1 MIPKKLKISF
11 FLATRQ
17 IKNANFYVS
26 GLIIFIMTATFLN
39 LVFISGILEGIVA
52 GASSSS
58 RENYSGEVI
67 ITPLEGKEHIKDTS
81 RLVDGIE
88 GEYTVRYLQ
97 GGVLKADYKD
107 AGRLNEAEE
116 SIGVV
121 VTGIDFDKESKV
133 TELDKFI
140 VDGEYGAGG
149 VLLGSGLLEEYDVG
163 INDNTLKEVRVGDRV
178 MISVGGNSKEYV
190 VGGVVKSKLQ
200 QINTRV
206 FISEREFTMLTG
218 RSLNLSDEIAVK
230 NGEGVLGCCF
240 EEFDAKAETWQESQG
255 QFFDDL
261 SVTFTL
267 LGAVV
272 GAIGLAVASVTLFIV
287 IFINAISRE
296 RYIGIMKGIGIEGSI
311 IKYSY
316 MLQSVFYAFIG
327 SSIGVFVLYAFL
339 VPYFAENPIDF
350 PFSDGILDVT
360 YAGVSLRLFILFLSS
375 VIAGLV
381 PAHLIVK
388 KNTIDSILGR

>member
-1 MIPKKLKISF
+1 MLKKLKISF
-11 FLATRQ
+11 FLASRQ

-58 RENYSGEVI
+58 RENYSGDVI
-67 ITPLEGKEHIKDTS
+67 ITPLEGKEHIRDTS

-88 GEYTVRYLQ
+88 GDYTVRYLQ
-97 GGVLKADYKD
+97 GGVLKADHRD
-107 AGRLNEAEE
+107 VSRLNEAED

-140 VDGEYGAGG
+140 VDGEYNSGG

-163 INDNTLKEVRVGDRV
+163 INDSVLKGVRVGDRV
-178 MISVGGNSKEYV
+178 IISVGDNSKEYL
-190 VGGVVKSKLQ
+190 VGGVIKSKLQ

-206 FISEREFTMLTG
+206 FMSERQFFMLTG
-218 RSLNLSDEIAVK
+218 RPVGLSDEIAVK

-316 MLQSVFYAFIG
+316 MFQSVFYAFIG